1 MRNSPREQKGMVGG
15 VVTYAVAIFMLVALL
30 VYLVAAFFHAETLS
44 VNPSTETLP
53 SGQEP

>member
-1 MRNSPREQKGMVGG
+1 MRSRLHKQKRKVGG

-30 VYLVAAFFHAETLS
+30 VYLVVAFFHAESLS
-44 VNPSTETLP
+44 VNPSAETLS

>member
-1 MRNSPREQKGMVGG
+1 MRSRLREQKGTVGG

-30 VYLVAAFFHAETLS
+30 VYLVAAFFHAESLS
-44 VNPSTETLP
+44 VDSSAEALP